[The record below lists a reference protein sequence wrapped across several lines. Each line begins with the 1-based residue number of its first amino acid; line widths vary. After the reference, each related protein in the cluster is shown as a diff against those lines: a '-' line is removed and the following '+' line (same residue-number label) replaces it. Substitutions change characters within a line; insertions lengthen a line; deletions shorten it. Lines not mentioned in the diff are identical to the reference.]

1 MSGQIAIIGLGQIG
15 ASIGMALKQANSS
28 LHRVGFDKDAAVA
41 RAAESLNAVDEV
53 ARRLSDAIHGADIIV
68 LALPL
73 AGVQDVARQIAS
85 WVKDGAV
92 VMDTAPIKSST
103 AAGMRQ
109 LLPEGRY
116 YVGIVPAVTAGALA
130 APETGLKAARPDL
143 FMRTVMMIDLPRGM
157 PEEVEQL
164 AVNFTRLLGAKPLLA
179 DLGESDGIM
188 ASTHILPQLAAA
200 AVLDATIDQPGW
212 GDGRKLA
219 GRPFVG
225 VTGGLAYYDD
235 PASLQAA
242 ALANPQA
249 VVHALTVL
257 LSFLQD
263 LRDDIENGD
272 EAAIHRRLQSAFEAR
287 ERWLTERGAADWLTE
302 GGEPAELP
310 KMGEQVVQMLF
321 GNRIIDRTKRKPGKK

>member
-310 KMGEQVVQMLF
+310 KMGEQVAQMLF